1 MTEAGNAATYH
12 HPGEQGPRRAY
23 AGGRPGDHILSA
35 ADLNDPNHHVLLI
48 RRQLTKQI
56 KQRLFSIREPIVLHG
71 GLCFFAQEFA
81 GGDAEIVSQHLNLGH
96 GRILASVDV
105 RNKASPY
112 TCFFTSNRRCLSL
125 LFTKGFDVFNK
136 NSRIQGGI
144 TPL

>member
-1 MTEAGNAATYH
+1 M
-12 HPGEQGPRRAY
+12 
-23 AGGRPGDHILSA
+23 
-35 ADLNDPNHHVLLI
+35 
-48 RRQLTKQI
+48 
-56 KQRLFSIREPIVLHG
+56 HG

-136 NSRIQGGI
+136 NSRIQGASH
-144 TPL
+144 LYNKNS